1 METNF
6 ILDFFGHSIYHPA
19 LDKALND
26 FDVICKDKSKL
37 ERYDSIKSISTGV
50 TFTFWF
56 KGFYDYSI
64 QTPKSTYRPENED
77 EVILYEMTFTYKKGS
92 NIIWPFGLNYGDHS
106 DSVTNKIG
114 VKPFSKSKNY
124 DNEHTWTYYN
134 DKFEIMPVFDDK
146 LNLMWLRIWALQKS
160 DKKKI
165 ELKENLKQQNKNIS
179 IAHIEKIVELKK
191 LKPTS
196 NWRHRLNDGDSIF
209 NNSIILESETILDSF
224 IDNLTIAT
232 KSKKASSIYTTAKK
246 VTESFNKVNQKHNDF
261 IGTKE
266 REELVQFIENAI
278 KLTGVKIDSGV
289 DITEDWR
296 QW

>member
-1 METNF
+1 MLF
-6 ILDFFGHSIYHPA
+6 SFVFFTRNNRLPSLLLI
-19 LDKALND
+19 
-26 FDVICKDKSKL
+26 
-37 ERYDSIKSISTGV
+37 
-50 TFTFWF
+50 
-56 KGFYDYSI
+56 
-64 QTPKSTYRPENED
+64 
-77 EVILYEMTFTYKKGS
+77 
-92 NIIWPFGLNYGDHS
+92 
-106 DSVTNKIG
+106 
-114 VKPFSKSKNY
+114 SKSLLFGCSSN
-124 DNEHTWTYYN
+124 
-134 DKFEIMPVFDDK
+134 
-146 LNLMWLRIWALQKS
+146 S
-160 DKKKI
+160 
-165 ELKENLKQQNKNIS
+165 S
-179 IAHIEKIVELKK
+179 ELKK
-191 LKPTS
+191 SKPTS

-209 NNSIILESETILDSF
+209 NNSNILESETILDSF

>member
-6 ILDFFGHSIYHPA
+6 ILDLFGHSIYHPD
-19 LDKALND
+19 LNKALND
-26 FDVICKDKSKL
+26 FDAICKDKSKL
-37 ERYDSIKSISTGV
+37 ERYDSIKSKSTGV

-56 KGFYDYSI
+56 KEFYDYSVE
-64 QTPKSTYRPENED
+64 TPKSTYRPENED
-77 EVILYEMTFTYKKGS
+77 EVLLYEMTFTNKKGS
-92 NIIWPFGLNYGDHS
+92 NTIWPFGLNYRDHS
-106 DSVTNKIG
+106 DTVTNKIG

-146 LNLMWLRIWALQKS
+146 LNLMWLRIWALKKS

-179 IAHIEKIVELKK
+179 IAHIDRITELKK
-191 LKPTS
+191 SKPTS
-196 NWRHRLNDGDSIF
+196 NWRNRLNEGDSFF
-209 NNSIILESETILDSF
+209 NNSNILESEIILDNF
-224 IDNLTIAT
+224 IDNLVIAT
-232 KSKKASSIYTTAKK
+232 KSKKASLIYSTAKK
-246 VTESFNKVNQKHNDF
+246 VTESFNKAIQKHNDF
-261 IGTKE
+261 IDTME
-266 REELVQFIENAI
+266 REELVDFIVNAI
-278 KLTGVKIDSGV
+278 KLTGFKIDNGV